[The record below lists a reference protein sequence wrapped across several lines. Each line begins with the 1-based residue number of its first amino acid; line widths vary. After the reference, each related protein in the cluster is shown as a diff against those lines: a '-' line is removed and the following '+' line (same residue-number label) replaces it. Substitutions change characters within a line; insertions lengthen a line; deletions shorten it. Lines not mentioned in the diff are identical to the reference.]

1 MVPVE
6 KRLIRL
12 SVMDLMDIITNHM
25 KEVFLALVGI
35 RLGMTTIRT

>member
-35 RLGMTTIRT
+35 RLGMITIRT